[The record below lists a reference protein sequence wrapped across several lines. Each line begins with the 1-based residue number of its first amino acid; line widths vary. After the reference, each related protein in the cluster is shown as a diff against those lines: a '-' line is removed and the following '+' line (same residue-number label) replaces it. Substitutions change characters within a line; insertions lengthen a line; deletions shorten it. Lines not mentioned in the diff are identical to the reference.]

1 MICQMG
7 IDAKEKKKK
16 KVGKGVENAIQM
28 GERGSFIQRR

>member
-7 IDAKEKKKK
+7 IDTKEKK

>member
-7 IDAKEKKKK
+7 IDAKEEKK